1 MGRVSCL
8 DCWGVLH
15 RSNTSAVYRLA
26 LGEQIGQLL
35 ACSLCR
41 GHPAQGHSILSSFEV
56 DSDVE
61 SLVWHHDSWQL
72 NDKLLTNDWVL
83 VKDLVFKLIADEI
96 RLLYIAHV
104 NAIDGLA
111 PNIEDDLVG
120 EAENMHGVC
129 DVSRDGLIVKVD

>member
-1 MGRVSCL
+1 M
-8 DCWGVLH
+8 
-15 RSNTSAVYRLA
+15 
-26 LGEQIGQLL
+26 
-35 ACSLCR
+35 
-41 GHPAQGHSILSSFEV
+41 
-56 DSDVE
+56 
-61 SLVWHHDSWQL
+61 

-83 VKDLVFKLIADEI
+83 VKDLVFKLIADQM

-129 DVSRDGLIVKVD
+129 DVSRDGLVVKVDCSTQVEMYSLHLINIRKS